1 MIDFDNEEIDF
12 DIEMIDFHIERID
25 FDIAMIDSNLGA
37 VHGDGG
43 PVRRGRVPDPLR
55 PVDKCPA
62 IIVIGPVDAIEGVA
76 LTEEILLVQAL
87 SCQI

>member
-1 MIDFDNEEIDF
+1 MIDF
-12 DIEMIDFHIERID
+12 DIE
-25 FDIAMIDSNLGA
+25 MIDSNLGA

-43 PVRRGRVPDPLR
+43 PVWRGGVPDPLR

-62 IIVIGPVDAIEGVA
+62 IIVIGPVNAIERVA

>member
-1 MIDFDNEEIDF
+1 MIDS
-12 DIEMIDFHIERID
+12 DIEMIDSDIE
-25 FDIAMIDSNLGA
+25 MIDWNLGA

-55 PVDKCPA
+55 PVDEGPTL
-62 IIVIGPVDAIEGVA
+62 VLIGPVDAVERVA
-76 LTEEILLVQAL
+76 LTKQILLVQAL

>member
-1 MIDFDNEEIDF
+1 MIDFDNEE
-12 DIEMIDFHIERID
+12 
-25 FDIAMIDSNLGA
+25 IDSNLGA

-62 IIVIGPVDAIEGVA
+62 IIVIGPVNAIERVA

>member
-12 DIEMIDFHIERID
+12 DID
-25 FDIAMIDSNLGA
+25 MIDSNLGA

-62 IIVIGPVDAIEGVA
+62 IIVIGPVNAIERVA